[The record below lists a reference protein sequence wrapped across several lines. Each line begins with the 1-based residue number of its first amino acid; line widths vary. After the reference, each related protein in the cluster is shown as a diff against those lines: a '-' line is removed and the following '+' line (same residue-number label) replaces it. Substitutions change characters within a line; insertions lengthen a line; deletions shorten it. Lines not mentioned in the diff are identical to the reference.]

1 MEELK
6 QNFNP
11 EFLNRIDDIIVF
23 HTLSKEDLKDI
34 INIML
39 KELNEAIKERNI
51 VINLSEEAKNYIIDK
66 GFDKKYG
73 ARSLRRAIQKEI
85 EDYVSTE
92 ILFGNIEDGDTIN
105 VDANDGSLI
114 FSYEKSVKTENKEL
128 SKS

>member
-1 MEELK
+1 MD
-6 QNFNP
+6 NSNSD
-11 EFLNRIDDIIVF
+11 FLPMLSI
-23 HTLSKEDLKDI
+23 SKEKALK
-34 INIML
+34 
-39 KELNEAIKERNI
+39 
-51 VINLSEEAKNYIIDK
+51 NLEEAKNYIIDK

-114 FSYEKSVKTENKEL
+114 FSYDKSVKTENKEL